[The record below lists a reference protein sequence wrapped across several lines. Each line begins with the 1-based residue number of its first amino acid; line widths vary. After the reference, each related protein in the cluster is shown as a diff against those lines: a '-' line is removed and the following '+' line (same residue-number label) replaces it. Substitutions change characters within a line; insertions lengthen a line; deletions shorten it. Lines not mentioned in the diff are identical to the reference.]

1 MIKIICDR
9 CGGEIKS
16 NPVRI
21 VPSVT
26 KEDGISFGY
35 EHWDMKRDYC
45 EKCVESILKFMNDVQ
60 YDSNVHNKSESEK
73 KHKKE
78 KSRKYKT
85 KRKKLDIGKIIA
97 LKNAGWS
104 NSKIADEIGTTSAS
118 IASTIYNYKNKLVE
132 TPCNL

>member
-35 EHWDMKRDYC
+35 EGWDITRDYC
-45 EKCVESILKFMNDVQ
+45 EKCVESILKFMNG
-60 YDSNVHNKSESEK
+60 VHNAVDQEK
-73 KHKKE
+73 NDNKIEQNKE
-78 KSRKYKT
+78 RKRKYKT
-85 KRKKLDIGKIIA
+85 KRTHLDLGKIIA